1 MKTLVTGGAGFIG
14 SNIVDALLKKRHN
27 VIVLD
32 NFYSGRE
39 KNLIEAKKIA
49 QEMSVEL
56 SIVKSDISVEKTWKE
71 LPPVQ
76 AIFHIAAQTS
86 VTASVLESDRD
97 FSWNI
102 LAAKYL
108 VEYIKK
114 NKTQF
119 LLYSNTAGALYG
131 VPPVIPT
138 NETQPLHPI
147 CPYGATK
154 SFLETYIRALTES
167 LKMEG
172 KWSNDPKKENYFSW
186 ASLRLGNVYGPR
198 QITKGEAGVVPIFI
212 EKLFAQEA
220 PTIFGSGK
228 ETRDYVHVHDVVS
241 AFMTVFEKQQKEK
254 VDEAYN
260 VGTGVPTQ
268 TSDVFKNVLN
278 SMKDKT
284 KVSEA
289 KHSSLR
295 PGELEES
302 CLDISKLKKLGW
314 APSWNFEKGVDQT
327 VKVYLENEKG
337 TKA

>member
-1 MKTLVTGGAGFIG
+1 MKILVTGGAGFIG
-14 SNIVDALLKKRHN
+14 SHIVDALLKRKHD
-27 VIVLD
+27 VIVVD

-39 KNLIEAKKIA
+39 KNLLNAKKIA
-49 QEMSVEL
+49 HEKNVEL
-56 SIVKSDISVEKTWKE
+56 SIVKADISNEKTWKE
-71 LPPVQ
+71 LPSTQ

-114 NKTQF
+114 NRTNY

-131 VPPVIPT
+131 IPEVIPT

-167 LKMEG
+167 LKMEK
-172 KWSNDPKKENYFSW
+172 KWSNDPSNQHYFSW

-212 EKLFAQEA
+212 EKLFSQES

-228 ETRDYVHVHDVVS
+228 ETRDYVHVDDVVS
-241 AFMTVFEKQQKEK
+241 AFMTVFERQQKEK
-254 VDEAYN
+254 VDEAFN
-260 VGTGVPTQ
+260 VGTSIGTQ
-268 TSDVFKNVLN
+268 TQDVFKNVLL

-284 KVSEA
+284 TVKEP
-289 KHSSLR
+289 KHSPLR
-295 PGELEES
+295 PGELEKS

-314 APSWNFEKGVDQT
+314 SPAWNFEKGVNQT
-327 VKVYLENEKG
+327 VQFYLENEK
-337 TKA
+337 K

>member
-1 MKTLVTGGAGFIG
+1 MKILVTGGAGFIG
-14 SNIVDALLKKRHN
+14 SHIVDALLKRKHD
-27 VIVLD
+27 VIVVD

-39 KNLIEAKKIA
+39 KNLLNAKKIA
-49 QEMSVEL
+49 HEKNVEL
-56 SIVKSDISVEKTWKE
+56 SIVKADISNEKTWKE
-71 LPPVQ
+71 LPSTQ

-114 NKTQF
+114 NRTNY

-131 VPPVIPT
+131 IPEVIPT

-167 LKMEG
+167 LKMEK
-172 KWSNDPKKENYFSW
+172 KWSNDPSSQHYFSW

-212 EKLFAQEA
+212 EKLFSQES

-228 ETRDYVHVHDVVS
+228 ETRDYVHVDDVVS
-241 AFMTVFEKQQKEK
+241 AFMTVFERQQKEK
-254 VDEAYN
+254 VDEAFN
-260 VGTGVPTQ
+260 VGTSIGTQ
-268 TSDVFKNVLN
+268 TQDVFKNVLL

-284 KVSEA
+284 TVKEP

-295 PGELEES
+295 PGELEKS

-314 APSWNFEKGVDQT
+314 SPAWSFEKGVNQT
-327 VKVYLENEKG
+327 VQFYLENEK
-337 TKA
+337 K

>member
-1 MKTLVTGGAGFIG
+1 MKALVTGGAGFIG
-14 SNIVDALLKKRHN
+14 SHIVDALLKKRHD
-27 VIVLD
+27 VVVVD

-39 KNLIEAKKIA
+39 KNLSDAKKIA
-49 QEMSVEL
+49 QEMNVEL
-56 SIVKSDISVEKTWKE
+56 TIVKADISLEKTWKE
-71 LPPVQ
+71 LPSVQ

-108 VEYIKK
+108 VEFIKK
-114 NKTQF
+114 NKIQF

-131 VPPVIPT
+131 VPEVIPT

-167 LKMEG
+167 LKMDN
-172 KWSNDPKKENYFSW
+172 KWSNDSTKANYFSW

-212 EKLFAQEA
+212 EKLFSQEV

-241 AFMTVFEKQQKEK
+241 AFMTVFEKQQKGK
-254 VDEAYN
+254 VDEAFN
-260 VGTGVPTQ
+260 VGTGVATQ
-268 TSDVFKNVLN
+268 THDVFQNVLKN
-278 SMKDKT
+278 MKDKT
-284 KVSEA
+284 TIKEA
-289 KHSSLR
+289 KHASLR
-295 PGELEES
+295 PGELEKS
-302 CLDISKLKKLGW
+302 CLDVSKLKKLGW
-314 APSWNFEKGVDQT
+314 TPSWDFEKGVSQT
-327 VKVYLENEKG
+327 VKVYLEIEKG
-337 TKA
+337 IKT

>member
-1 MKTLVTGGAGFIG
+1 VSL
-14 SNIVDALLKKRHN
+14 
-27 VIVLD
+27 
-32 NFYSGRE
+32 
-39 KNLIEAKKIA
+39 
-49 QEMSVEL
+49 
-56 SIVKSDISVEKTWKE
+56 EKTWKE
-71 LPPVQ
+71 LPSVQ

-114 NKTQF
+114 NKCNF

-131 VPPVIPT
+131 IPT
-138 NETQPLHPI
+138 SIPTSEIQPLHPI

-167 LKMEG
+167 LKMEN
-172 KWSNDPKKENYFSW
+172 KWANEPNKKNYFSW

-212 EKLFAQEA
+212 EKLISQEV

-228 ETRDYVHVHDVVS
+228 ETRDYVHVDDVVS

-254 VDEAYN
+254 VDEAFN
-260 VGTGVPTQ
+260 VGTSVATQ
-268 TSDVFKNVLN
+268 TSDVFKNVLS
-278 SMKDKT
+278 SMKNQTQIK
-284 KVSEA
+284 EP
-289 KHSSLR
+289 KHASLR
-295 PGELEES
+295 PGELEKS

-314 APSWNFEKGVDQT
+314 NPAWTFEKGVSQT
-327 VKVYLENEKG
+327 VKAYLESEKNI
-337 TKA
+337 KI